1 MSAESRKWL
10 QRAAEPPA
18 TAKEEEEGPLL
29 LPVLPPEALLDDE
42 NLGVM
47 LRRPRELGQAAWD
60 NDAMNTRRLLGPSH
74 CTFASPAHFFT
85 QTSKDLV
92 EQWKARMRMTPSS
105 F

>member
-10 QRAAEPPA
+10 QRAAEPPP
-18 TAKEEEEGPLL
+18 TAKEEEGPL

-74 CTFASPAHFFT
+74 CTFASPTHFFI
-85 QTSKDLV
+85 QT
-92 EQWKARMRMTPSS
+92 
-105 F
+105 